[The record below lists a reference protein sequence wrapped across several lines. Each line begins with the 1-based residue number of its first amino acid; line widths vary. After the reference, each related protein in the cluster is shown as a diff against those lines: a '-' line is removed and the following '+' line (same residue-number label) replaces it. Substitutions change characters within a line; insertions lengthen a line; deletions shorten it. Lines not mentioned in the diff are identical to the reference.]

1 MGVVLLK
8 DFLGLQARYLLGSGP
23 RFMDAFKNIDMC
35 GPSEQ
40 LVIKDELMNG
50 LGMVGANSSLNRK
63 LALPPAQPTNT
74 QDSTLLTISEYLSV
88 HYGKTI
94 KSNFKDLTDIGKEV
108 AMMYM
113 LEVGEEFASGVEIPH
128 KPHSVNGRF
137 ANVDVYGTKP
147 VALGKRSAV
156 GLVVVGMARLNIDF
170 DASCIITHAYQPCLA
185 TLLPCQV
192 PSPHAGMI
200 NVRCSSGPHHKLGWR
215 SSPCKWLAR
224 GWAAITY
231 SKGDNGL
238 PC

>member
-40 LVIKDELMNG
+40 LVIKDVLMNR
-50 LGMVGANSSLNRK
+50 LGMVGANSSLNRQ

-74 QDSTLLTISEYLSV
+74 QDSTLLTISEYLSL

-94 KSNFKDLTDIGKEV
+94 KSKDLTDIGKEV
-108 AMMYM
+108 AIMYM
-113 LEVGEEFASGVEIPH
+113 LEVGEEFASSVEIPH

-156 GLVVVGMARLNIDF
+156 GLVVVGMAKLNIDMHY
-170 DASCIITHAYQPCLA
+170 TCLS
-185 TLLPCQV
+185 TLPCYTPPLSSSEPPCRNGQRQV
-192 PSPHAGMI
+192 
-200 NVRCSSGPHHKLGWR
+200 
-215 SSPCKWLAR
+215 
-224 GWAAITY
+224 
-231 SKGDNGL
+231 
-238 PC
+238 